1 MTRKAGLKPRVGRWG
16 LGGGRARLR
25 GARGEREGGRLARW
39 WSTAVVAVPPWSGVQ
54 NFPLGYGFNGT
65 VHGGFDAPAQTVVF
79 EDCSCGFQGRGWIDG
94 SFTCQIVC
102 GTVNGLVFYHV
113 VGRRR

>member
-1 MTRKAGLKPRVGRWG
+1 MTRKAGFKPRVGRWG
-16 LGGGRARLR
+16 AWR
-25 GARGEREGGRLARW
+25 GS
-39 WSTAVVAVPPWSGVQ
+39 STAETYAAVVAVPPWSGVQ
-54 NFPLGYGFNGT
+54 NLPLGHGFNGT